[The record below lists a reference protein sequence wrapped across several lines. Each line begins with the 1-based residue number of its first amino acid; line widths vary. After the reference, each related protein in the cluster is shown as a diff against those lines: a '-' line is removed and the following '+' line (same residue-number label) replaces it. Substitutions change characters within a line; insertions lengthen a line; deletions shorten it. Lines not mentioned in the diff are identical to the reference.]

1 MKTIDRVRVHFGKQE
16 RLLIVPG
23 ELRSLTRK
31 YAAGEN
37 IIIEPLRRNTAAAI
51 CLAAM
56 ELRRKFGQGIMHVM
70 PADHLIEPRAAF
82 IGALKYG
89 ARLAEIGYLVTYG
102 IRPDRP
108 ETGYGY
114 VKLGQTMGKT
124 GRNRSYHGAGF
135 VEKPSLARARR
146 YIRSRRYLWNSGI
159 FTFCT
164 DTILDEM
171 VRFVP
176 GVYHGVERFLT
187 RRSIRH
193 FQRIPDISI
202 DYGVME
208 KSRRLCVVEGRFKWD
223 DVGSWLALERYFEK
237 DKEGNVRVGDARG
250 IGVKGSIMFSR
261 EVPLR
266 AYDVENVI
274 VIVGPS
280 GVLVCN
286 KERAQDLK
294 KLLK

>member
-1 MKTIDRVRVHFGKQE
+1 MKTIERVKGQFTRKE
-16 RLLIVPG
+16 RLLVVPG
-23 ELRSLTRK
+23 ELKSLTGK
-31 YAAGEN
+31 YAVGEN
-37 IIIEPLRRNTAAAI
+37 VIIEPLRRNTAAAI

-56 ELRRKFGQGIMHVM
+56 ELRRRFGQGVMHVM
-70 PADHLIEPRAAF
+70 PADHLIGPKAAF
-82 IGALKYG
+82 ISALKYG
-89 ARLAEIGYLVTYG
+89 AQLAESGYLVTYG

-108 ETGYGY
+108 EPGYGY
-114 VKLGQTMGKT
+114 VRLGKTMGRS
-124 GRNRSYHGAGF
+124 GRNRYYQGAGF
-135 VEKPSLARARR
+135 VEKPSLARARQ
-146 YIRSRRYLWNSGI
+146 YTRSGRYLWNSGI

-164 DTILDEM
+164 NTILDEM

-176 GVYHGVERFLT
+176 RVCRGVEQYMARGSV
-187 RRSIRH
+187 RS

-208 KSRRLCVVEGRFKWD
+208 KSQRLCVVEGAFKWD

-237 DKEGNVRVGDARG
+237 DRDGNVRVGDARG

-266 AYDVENVI
+266 AYDVENMI
-274 VIVGPS
+274 VVVGPS
-280 GVLVCN
+280 GVLVCK